1 MTKAKTD
8 KSAEGSRSRS
18 QIIVLFIAL
27 IVFIML
33 LFANFAYL
41 NTQANY
47 DKQYI
52 GHAGELRVLSQ
63 RIAKNATEAAAGKAA
78 AFKLLSD
85 ARNDFAQ
92 RWGYLKKG
100 DPATGL
106 PPAPATVRPEMRA
119 VQLDWE
125 RLLKNTDA
133 ILSSEQTVLSLH
145 QVAATLAET
154 VPQLQIEYEKVVEIL
169 LQRGAPAAQVAMAQR
184 QSLLAERILG
194 AVNTVLAGDENS
206 QQAADAFGRDATRF
220 GQVLNGMLQGNP
232 ALKIS
237 QVEDRDAR
245 ARLSEISELFQFVSG
260 SVDEILETSPEL
272 FKVRESASNIFSL
285 SQTLLDEA
293 SHLATRF
300 ENLAGGRNTDTI
312 GGYVLGLLAL
322 ASIILIGL
330 VMVRE
335 TNRQLRETAEKN
347 ERNQNAIM
355 RLLDEIEDLADG
367 DLTVTASVTED
378 FTGTIADS
386 INYSVDQLRDLVATI
401 NLTAGQVAAAVQETQ
416 ATAMHLAQASEHQAQ
431 QISEAS
437 TAISDMAESIDQVS
451 ANAAESSA
459 VAERSVE
466 IANKGNEVVHN
477 TIHGMDN
484 IREQIQDTAKRIKRL
499 GESSQEIGDIVSLI
513 DDIADQTNILALN
526 AAIQASMAGDA
537 GRGFAVV
544 ADEVQR
550 LAERS
555 SAATRQIETL
565 VRAIQTDTNEAV
577 ISMEQTTT
585 EVVRGARLAQDAGV
599 ALEEIEGVSK
609 TLAALIQSISNAAQ
623 QQTSSAGQISLTMNV
638 IQQITS
644 QTSSGSTA
652 TAESIGNLA
661 KMASQL
667 RRSVSG
673 FTLPAA
679 SATGLKS
686 VSGVVMGDR
695 HDYVALE
702 WVKGE
707 IAETLKQAH
716 QAIEAVLDDPQASP
730 GLDECLDYIHQV
742 HGSLQMV
749 EFYGAALLAEEM
761 EHLVEALQHE
771 RVSHRDEAL
780 HLLLQA
786 LGQLPIYLD
795 RVQGARRDL
804 PLVVLPLINDL
815 RSARGESLLS
825 ETSLFSPQL
834 PELPPLSA
842 RSTGAAGAGRT
853 AERAAQI
860 APDAANG
867 LGRFAARAG

>member
-1 MTKAKTD
+1 MTKAKTG
-8 KSAEGSRSRS
+8 KPEGSRSRS

-41 NTQANY
+41 NTQATY

-100 DPATGL
+100 DPSTGL

-154 VPQLQIEYEKVVEIL
+154 VPQLQVEYEKIVEIL

-194 AVNTVLAGDENS
+194 AVNTVLSGDENS
-206 QQAADAFGRDATRF
+206 QQAADAFGRDAARF
-220 GQVLNGMLQGNP
+220 GVVLNGMLQGNP
-232 ALKIS
+232 VLKIS
-237 QVEDRDAR
+237 QVEDKDAR
-245 ARLSEISELFQFVSG
+245 ARLSEIAELFEFVSG

-272 FKVRESASNIFSL
+272 FKVRESATNIFSL

-293 SHLATRF
+293 SHLATGF
-300 ENLAGGRNTDTI
+300 ENLAGGRTTDTI

-322 ASIILIGL
+322 MSIILIGL

-335 TNRQLRETAEKN
+335 TNRQLQETAEKN

-437 TAISDMAESIDQVS
+437 TAINDMAQSIDQVS

-673 FTLPAA
+673 FTLPTETKP
-679 SATGLKS
+679 AT
-686 VSGVVMGDR
+686 DN
-695 HDYVALE
+695 A
-702 WVKGE
+702 
-707 IAETLKQAH
+707 
-716 QAIEAVLDDPQASP
+716 
-730 GLDECLDYIHQV
+730 
-742 HGSLQMV
+742 
-749 EFYGAALLAEEM
+749 
-761 EHLVEALQHE
+761 
-771 RVSHRDEAL
+771 
-780 HLLLQA
+780 
-786 LGQLPIYLD
+786 
-795 RVQGARRDL
+795 
-804 PLVVLPLINDL
+804 
-815 RSARGESLLS
+815 
-825 ETSLFSPQL
+825 
-834 PELPPLSA
+834 
-842 RSTGAAGAGRT
+842 
-853 AERAAQI
+853 
-860 APDAANG
+860 
-867 LGRFAARAG
+867 

>member
-1 MTKAKTD
+1 MTTAHTAKPM
-8 KSAEGSRSRS
+8 EGSRSRS
-18 QIIVLFIAL
+18 QIIALFIVL

-41 NTQANY
+41 NTQSSY

-52 GHAGELRVLSQ
+52 SHAGELRVLSQ

-85 ARNDFAQ
+85 ARNDFSQ
-92 RWGYLKKG
+92 RWAYLKKG
-100 DPATGL
+100 DKSTGL
-106 PPAPATVRPEMRA
+106 PAAPAAVHKEMQA
-119 VQLDWE
+119 VQRDWE
-125 RLLKNTDA
+125 QLLSNVNA
-133 ILSSEQTVLSLH
+133 ILASEQTVLSLH

-154 VPQLQIEYEKVVEIL
+154 VPQLQVEYEKVVEIL
-169 LQRGAPAAQVAMAQR
+169 LQRGAPASQVALAQR

-194 AVNTVLAGDENS
+194 AVNTVLAGDENAV
-206 QQAADAFGRDATRF
+206 QAADTFGRDANRF
-220 GQVLNGMLQGNP
+220 GQVLNGMLEGN
-232 ALKIS
+232 AGLRIAE
-237 QVEDRDAR
+237 VEDKDAR
-245 ARLSEISELFQFVSG
+245 ARLLEISELFQFVSG
-260 SVDEILETSPEL
+260 SVDEILETSPQL
-272 FKVRESASNIFSL
+272 FHVREAASNIFSL

-293 SHLATRF
+293 SMLANGF
-300 ENLAGGRNTDTI
+300 ENLANGRALDII

-347 ERNQNAIM
+347 DRNQNAIM
-355 RLLDEIEDLADG
+355 RLLDEIADLADG

-416 ATAMHLAQASEHQAQ
+416 ATAMQLAEASEHQAQ

-437 TAISDMAESIDQVS
+437 GAVQQMVHSIDQVS
-451 ANAAESSA
+451 ANASESSA
-459 VAERSVE
+459 VAERSVA

-484 IREQIQDTAKRIKRL
+484 IRDQIQDTAKRIKRL

-565 VRAIQTDTNEAV
+565 VRAIQADTNEAV

-599 ALEEIEGVSK
+599 ALEEIEGVSQN
-609 TLAALIQSISNAAQ
+609 LADLIQRISNAAQ
-623 QQTSSAGQISLTMNV
+623 QQASSAGQISLTMNI
-638 IQQITS
+638 IQQITN

-652 TAESIGNLA
+652 TADSIGNLA

-673 FTLPAA
+673 FTLPA
-679 SATGLKS
+679 TPKD
-686 VSGVVMGDR
+686 GDP
-695 HDYVALE
+695 
-702 WVKGE
+702 K
-707 IAETLKQAH
+707 
-716 QAIEAVLDDPQASP
+716 
-730 GLDECLDYIHQV
+730 
-742 HGSLQMV
+742 
-749 EFYGAALLAEEM
+749 
-761 EHLVEALQHE
+761 
-771 RVSHRDEAL
+771 
-780 HLLLQA
+780 
-786 LGQLPIYLD
+786 
-795 RVQGARRDL
+795 
-804 PLVVLPLINDL
+804 
-815 RSARGESLLS
+815 
-825 ETSLFSPQL
+825 
-834 PELPPLSA
+834 
-842 RSTGAAGAGRT
+842 
-853 AERAAQI
+853 
-860 APDAANG
+860 
-867 LGRFAARAG
+867 